1 MEAGV
6 QLGTENSLGSG
17 GMVLFFFLNR
27 GLALFLVCVYMYVC
41 VYLCAHVQ
49 IDALFGP
56 PSHCSWS

>member
-17 GMVLFFFLNR
+17 GMDFFFNR

-41 VYLCAHVQ
+41 TYLCAHVQ

-56 PSHCSWS
+56 PSPCSWS